1 MGHAVRRVGLLV
13 NLEKPR
19 GLPLVARLLAWLGA
33 QGVEALVSPEVAAAL
48 GGGVRSA
55 SLGQMTGADFLMV
68 LGGDGT
74 LLGAARRTA
83 RLGLPLLGVNLGRL
97 GFLTELEEGDL
108 ATALPGL
115 LAGEYEL
122 DERLMLEC
130 SVHGAAGAA
139 ERYLALNDVVVA
151 KGPFARLLHLTV
163 SSGDNTIVT
172 YPGDGIIVATPT
184 GSTAYSLS
192 AGGPVLHPQVS
203 GLVVTPI
210 CPHTFYSRPLLVAPA
225 EGLRLRPEVA
235 PGPRHLVDVAL
246 TVDAQEG
253 RPLVPGEWVEVRVAD
268 VRARLVRRPG
278 WDFYQVLRRKLAE
291 DGRVAVDGDRD
302 ES

>member
-1 MGHAVRRVGLLV
+1 MAQAVSRIGLLV

-19 GLPLVARLLAWLGA
+19 GLPLVARLLAWLRA
-33 QGVEALVSPEVAAAL
+33 QGVEALVSPEVSAAL

-55 SLGQMTGADFLMV
+55 SVGQMAGADFLMV

-83 RLGLPLLGVNLGRL
+83 HLGLPLLGVNLGRL

-115 LAGEYEL
+115 LAGEYVL
-122 DERLMLEC
+122 DERMMLQC
-130 SVHGAAGAA
+130 AVHGPLGPG
-139 ERYLALNDVVVA
+139 ECYLALNDVVVA
-151 KGPFARLLHLTV
+151 KGPFARLLRLTV

-203 GLVVTPI
+203 GFVVTPI
-210 CPHTFYSRPLLVAPA
+210 CPHTFYSRPLLVSPV

-253 RPLVPGEWVEVRVAD
+253 RPLVAGEWVEVRVAD
-268 VRARLVRRPG
+268 VRAKLVRRPG

-291 DGRVAVDGDRD
+291 DGRVAADGDRD